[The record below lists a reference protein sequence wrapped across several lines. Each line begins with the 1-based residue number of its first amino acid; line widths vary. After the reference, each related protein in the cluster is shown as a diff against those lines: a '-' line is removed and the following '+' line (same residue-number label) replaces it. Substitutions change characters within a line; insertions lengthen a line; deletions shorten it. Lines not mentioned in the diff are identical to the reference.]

1 MARVTPS
8 LVLIW
13 AWVAWVLWPDRPA
26 AGCCWRWSFC
36 WWTWDHSGPMD
47 RSSSR
52 ATTRSPSFRPD
63 SAPMMAI
70 SGSEPGSSR
79 SSSRKVRSGAYSG
92 PEARRVMP
100 QALSPSANRRGSS
113 SWAKVV
119 MRAWG

>member
-1 MARVTPS
+1 MASVTPS

-13 AWVAWVLWPDRPA
+13 AWVAWTLLTDWPVR
-26 AGCCWRWSFC
+26 GCCWRWSFRWC
-36 WWTWDHSGPMD
+36 TWDHSGPME

-52 ATTRSPSFRPD
+52 ATTRSPSFRLD

-92 PEARRVMP
+92 PQALSVMP
-100 QALSPSANRRGSS
+100 QADSPPASRRGSPS
-113 SWAKVV
+113 GSRVS